1 MITKKS
7 IIILF
12 VTAFLFIFSQAAFAQ
27 EAGKL
32 GVGARISYLDISGDD
47 DRGVNFEHD
56 EAALYGIDLTYFFC
70 KHFSLEASLNYART
84 DIDVQETGEA
94 KFDFGETKQIPV
106 LLTGRFHFPVNDK
119 ITPYIGAGVGYYFN
133 DFDLSSTALSP
144 AMLGPG
150 STADMDDSFGYHVN
164 GGIEWF
170 LNQNV
175 ALNCDL
181 KYIWSSTD
189 LELKVPGEAVEKF
202 DVDLNAFVAGIG
214 IKYYF

>member
-1 MITKKS
+1 MIKKKS
-7 IIILF
+7 IIVLF
-12 VTAFLFIFSQAAFAQ
+12 VSAFLFIFSQAAFAQ

-32 GVGARISYLDISGDD
+32 GVGLRASYMNISGDED
-47 DRGVNFEHD
+47 KNVDFDFDGS
-56 EAALYGIDLTYFFC
+56 ALYGIDLTYFFC
-70 KHFSLEASLNYART
+70 NYFSLEASLNYAKT
-84 DIDVQETGEA
+84 DMDAQPKGEA
-94 KFDFGETKQIPV
+94 KFDFGEIKQVPV

-119 ITPYIGAGVGYYFN
+119 ITPYIGAGVGYNFN
-133 DFDLSSTALSP
+133 DFDLSSTAPSL
-144 AMLGPG
+144 LGAG
-150 STADMDDSFGYHVN
+150 TTTDIDNSFGYHVN